1 MSKMRAQRGVG
12 MVEVLVALLLLAIGV
27 LGFTALQ
34 LRAVSASMEASNQV
48 LALNLARDLTERMRA
63 NPQATQCKLY
73 HTEGAL
79 AKDTKAYTKASNCS
93 GSVSTQATAQASS
106 DLLFIYNQANT
117 LGMAVI
123 INTCPNATN
132 AGNNLGRQCVYIA
145 WDKTAQNFSNSDTCY
160 KSGGT
165 SYERNTTCLFL
176 EAY

>member
-73 HTEGAL
+73 HTEVHWL
-79 AKDTKAYTKASNCS
+79 KILKPIPKHQI
-93 GSVSTQATAQASS
+93 VRV
-106 DLLFIYNQANT
+106 L
-117 LGMAVI
+117 
-123 INTCPNATN
+123 
-132 AGNNLGRQCVYIA
+132 
-145 WDKTAQNFSNSDTCY
+145 
-160 KSGGT
+160 
-165 SYERNTTCLFL
+165 
-176 EAY
+176 